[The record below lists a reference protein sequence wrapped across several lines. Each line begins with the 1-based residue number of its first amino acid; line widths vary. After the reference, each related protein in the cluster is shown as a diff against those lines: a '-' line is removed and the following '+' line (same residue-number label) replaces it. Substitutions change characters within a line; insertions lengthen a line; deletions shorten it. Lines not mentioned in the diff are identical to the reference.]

1 LLAPTTQHAA
11 VAISDE
17 ELGELEASGAA
28 VISDGEQTKPSF
40 ATYPV
45 AGLKLPADGVVV
57 PFADDTSTSRE
68 TAFSRIRSRVEWTA
82 LALAARALG
91 V

>member
-1 LLAPTTQHAA
+1 LELRDT
-11 VAISDE
+11 VE
-17 ELGELEASGAA
+17 EFEATGSP
-28 VISDGEQTKPSF
+28 VIADGEQTKPSI
-40 ATYPV
+40 ATYPM
-45 AGLKLPADGVVV
+45 AGLKLAADGVVI
-57 PFADDTSTSRE
+57 PFADDTSMSRE